1 MINMIYLVFLNK
13 NLKIRKYKGEHP
25 MSSKHAP
32 IGVLDTGIG
41 GYTVVKELQ
50 ALLPNEDII
59 FFGDGANTPYGNRSE
74 ADILHLT
81 RQMLQF
87 LSTHDVK
94 AVAIACNTIST
105 LIDQY
110 QDDLSVPIF
119 GIAQAGSDDVIAL
132 APKKAIVLST
142 VFTAKIGSYPA
153 CVAAGNPNIQVI
165 SQGSPNLAAI
175 VEKGDFNPQAITTE
189 LAETL
194 GVAAAAHPDAD
205 TLVLGCTHYPL
216 ILDYIQRDYPQFTNI
231 INPALSQTKQLQ
243 HYLADHDLLNPQDQG
258 GNFSI
263 YTSGDCQGYIR
274 MAEIAKLT
282 PPDAVTQKFVTTP
295 L

>member
-1 MINMIYLVFLNK
+1 
-13 NLKIRKYKGEHP
+13 

-87 LSTHDVK
+87 LSTQNVK

-110 QDDLSVPIF
+110 QDDLPVPIF
-119 GIAQAGSDDVIAL
+119 SIAQAGADDVIAL

-142 VFTAKIGSYPA
+142 VFTATIGSYPA
-153 CVAAGNPNIQVI
+153 CVAQGNPSIQII

-175 VEKGDFNPQAITTE
+175 VERGDFDPATITNE

-231 INPALSQTKQLQ
+231 INPALSQTQRLRN
-243 HYLADHDLLNPQDQG
+243 HLLENDLLNPQERG
-258 GNFSI
+258 SFTI
-263 YTSGDCQGYIR
+263 YTSGDCDSYIR
-274 MAEIAKLT
+274 MAEIAKLN
-282 PPDAVTQKFVTTP
+282 PPDAVTQKFVATP

>member
-1 MINMIYLVFLNK
+1 MA
-13 NLKIRKYKGEHP
+13 
-25 MSSKHAP
+25 SQHAP

-50 ALLPNEDII
+50 ALLPNEDIV
-59 FFGDGANTPYGNRSE
+59 FFGDGANTPYGNRSAE
-74 ADILHLT
+74 DILHLT

-87 LSTHDVK
+87 LATQDVK

-110 QDDLSVPIF
+110 QDDFPFPIF
-119 GIAQAGSDDVIAL
+119 SIAQAGADDVVKL
-132 APKKAIVLST
+132 APKKAVVLST

-153 CVAAGNPNIQVI
+153 CVAAGNPHIQII

-175 VEKGDFNPQAITTE
+175 VEKGDFNPDAITRE

-194 GVAAAAHPDAD
+194 GVAADAHPDAD

-216 ILDYIQRDYPQFTNI
+216 ILDYIQRNYPQFTHI
-231 INPALSQTKQLQ
+231 INPALSQTQLLRSHLSQ
-243 HYLADHDLLNPQDQG
+243 HDLLNPQDQG
-258 GNFSI
+258 QFTI
-263 YTSGDCQGYIR
+263 YTSGDCQSYIR
-274 MAEIAKLT
+274 MAEIAKLN
-282 PPDAVTQKFVTTP
+282 PPDAVIQKQVATP